1 MQRYSTNAAENESAE
16 MFGSNSVSLASVCL
30 DMSLQCD
37 VDPWSRLPDS
47 DTVGNS
53 RNHSLNCGGR
63 DNTLTMC
70 SLPCRW
76 AQPGQYLA
84 PWATHDGMSVAKW
97 IEQWRTLATKF
108 TSLLEQ

>member
-1 MQRYSTNAAENESAE
+1 MPLRMRVLKCLALIL
-16 MFGSNSVSLASVCL
+16 SVWLVYGL